1 MSMSPQE
8 LERINKLEKLVTSLL
23 NVENLAFKGALER
36 RLDFLKTFKL
46 ADATDVLSTVPTNGQ
61 VLKYNGT
68 AWAPGTDEV
77 V

>member
-8 LERINKLEKLVTSLL
+8 IERMNKLEQLVTSLL

-46 ADATDVLSTVPTNGQ
+46 ADATDVSATVPTSGQ

-68 AWAPGTDEV
+68 EWAPGTDNV